1 VTTVHPASRLDAGT
15 DAAVAIRAKGPRP
28 AVFLDRDGTL
38 IEEVG
43 HLGDPD
49 GVVLIPG
56 VPEAL
61 GRLSAAGFA
70 LVVASNQG
78 GVARGLFTEDDIR
91 AVNARTA
98 ALLSAAGAPAIDGW
112 YWCPHHPESSG
123 PCDCRKPAPGMLK
136 RAAEELDLDLGASW
150 MVGDHPVD
158 AGAARAAGARAIVVR
173 TGHGLLPGAGHDPG
187 PGVIRADDLAAAA
200 DVILAS

>member
-1 VTTVHPASRLDAGT
+1 VS
-15 DAAVAIRAKGPRP
+15 RP

-49 GVVLIPG
+49 GVVVLPA
-56 VPEAL
+56 VPTAL
-61 GRLSAAGFA
+61 RRLSDAGYV
-70 LVVASNQG
+70 LVVVSNQA

-98 ALLSAAGAPAIDGW
+98 ALLEAEGTPPIDGW
-112 YWCPHHPESSG
+112 YWCPHHPDFTG
-123 PCDCRKPAPGMLK
+123 PCDCRKPEPGMLK
-136 RAAEELDLDLGASW
+136 RAAEELDLDLEGSW

-158 AGAARAAGARAIVVR
+158 AGAARAAGARPIVVR
-173 TGHGLLPGAGHDPG
+173 TGHGLLPGADHDPG
-187 PGVIRADDLAAAA
+187 PDVLRADDLAAAA
-200 DVILAS
+200 DIIISET

>member
-1 VTTVHPASRLDAGT
+1 VRAGGG
-15 DAAVAIRAKGPRP
+15 RALRP

-49 GVVLIPG
+49 EVVLIPG

-61 GRLSAAGFA
+61 GRLSEAGFV

-91 AVNARTA
+91 AVNKRTA
-98 ALLSAAGAPAIDGW
+98 GLLSAAGAPEIDGW
-112 YWCPHHPESSG
+112 YWCPHHPDFSG

-136 RAAEELDLDLGASW
+136 RAAEEMDLALAASW

-158 AGAARAAGARAIVVR
+158 AGAARAAGVRPIVVR
-173 TGHGLLPGAGHDPG
+173 TGHGLLPGAKHDPG
-187 PGVIRADDLAAAA
+187 PGVMRADDLTAAA
-200 DVILAS
+200 DLILSS

>member
-1 VTTVHPASRLDAGT
+1 MRAGGGG
-15 DAAVAIRAKGPRP
+15 ALRP

-56 VPEAL
+56 VPRAL
-61 GRLSAAGFA
+61 RRLDGAGFA
-70 LVVASNQG
+70 LVVASNQA

-91 AVNARTA
+91 SVNARTA
-98 ALLSAAGAPAIDGW
+98 DLLASAGAPPIAGW
-112 YWCPHHPESSG
+112 YWCPHHPEFTG
-123 PCDCRKPAPGMLK
+123 PCDCRKPAAGMLK
-136 RAAEELDLDLGASW
+136 RAARDLDLHLETSW

-173 TGHGLLPGAGHDPG
+173 TGHGLLPGADHDPG
-187 PGVIRADDLAAAA
+187 PGVLRADDLEAAA
-200 DVILAS
+200 DLILAS